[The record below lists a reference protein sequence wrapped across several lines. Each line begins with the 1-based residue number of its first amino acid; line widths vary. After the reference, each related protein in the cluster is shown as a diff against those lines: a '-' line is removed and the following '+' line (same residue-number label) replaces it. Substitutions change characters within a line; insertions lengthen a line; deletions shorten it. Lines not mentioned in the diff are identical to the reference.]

1 MSGQEPN
8 MTALEICMQL
18 DQMKMSDE
26 QYKEVMVTV
35 MAYFMRTL
43 TKNNMSFDEI
53 MNAVEQV
60 YQSIK

>member
-1 MSGQEPN
+1 MFEQEPN

-18 DQMKMSDE
+18 DQMNMNDE
-26 QYKEVMVTV
+26 QYKEVMVTL

-53 MNAVEQV
+53 TNAVEQL
-60 YQSIK
+60 YQNIQ